1 MLHIFIS
8 LFLFRSFFFQFI
20 CHISFC
26 RQEEKEKHE
35 SYFEDPH
42 RNPSRCARALTRGRT
57 RSDGSDVP
65 GWDTVAPVCT
75 GWTSRLW
82 KGDRLSVGAPC
93 AGLRCENVSLKP
105 REELRWTAAARHGLW
120 TVLCCSWSRTGDKTT
135 DGGTDGNILTPHHEL
150 FIGLPLC
157 HQPLPH
163 CLLLKWLL
171 APPRTSNL
179 PLSRYVKPTL
189 APEKRRVF
197 PFPRLGSYS

>member
-8 LFLFRSFFFQFI
+8 FFVWIFVFNLHGKHQFMSARRKI
-20 CHISFC
+20 
-26 RQEEKEKHE
+26 KKHE
-35 SYFEDPH
+35 SYFENPH
-42 RNPSRCARALTRGRT
+42 RIPSCCARALTRGRT
-57 RSDGSDVP
+57 HIDGSDVP

-82 KGDRLSVGAPC
+82 KGDRLSVCAPC
-93 AGLRCENVSLKP
+93 AGLTCENVSLKH
-105 REELRWTAAARHGLW
+105 REEPRWTAAARLGLW
-120 TVLCCSWSRTGDKTT
+120 TVLCCSCSRTGDKTT

-150 FIGLPLC
+150 FIGLPVC
-157 HQPLPH
+157 HQPPPH
-163 CLLLKWLL
+163 FILLKWLL
-171 APPRTSNL
+171 APLPSNL